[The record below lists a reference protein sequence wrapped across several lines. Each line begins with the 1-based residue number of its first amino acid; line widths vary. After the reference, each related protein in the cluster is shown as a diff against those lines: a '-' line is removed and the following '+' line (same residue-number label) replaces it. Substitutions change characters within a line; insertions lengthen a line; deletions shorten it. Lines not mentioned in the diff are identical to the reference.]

1 MNLLFFHLEADFGED
16 IKLIANN
23 ELDLE
28 DYLIEKGYKNIRF
41 ADLSKDY
48 GTCTF
53 TDQYKKEL
61 AKCFYITKI

>member
-23 ELDLE
+23 EADLE
-28 DYLIEKGYKNIRF
+28 NHLTEKGYKNIRF
-41 ADLSKDY
+41 ADLQTNY

-53 TDQYKKEL
+53 TDQYGKDL